1 MLSSRRGKRRKRC
14 EREHNDYTRCTR
26 MNETENEFG
35 KLLNQQVAVFKVD
48 GFVKRGQL
56 IAIFPNFVK
65 LRFYNGSEELVP
77 LVQIS
82 SIRLDGNAGARA

>member
-1 MLSSRRGKRRKRC
+1 MG
-14 EREHNDYTRCTR
+14 
-26 MNETENEFG
+26 ETEKELN

-56 IAIFPNFVK
+56 VAIFPNFVK

-77 LVQIS
+77 FVQIS

>member
-1 MLSSRRGKRRKRC
+1 
-14 EREHNDYTRCTR
+14 
-26 MNETENEFG
+26 MNETENEFE

-65 LRFYNGSEELVP
+65 LRFYNGSEELIP
-77 LVQIS
+77 FVQIS
-82 SIRLDGNAGARA
+82 SIRLDGNVGVRG

>member
-1 MLSSRRGKRRKRC
+1 
-14 EREHNDYTRCTR
+14 
-26 MNETENEFG
+26 MNEIENEME

-65 LRFYNGSEELVP
+65 LRFYNGSEELIP
-77 LVQIS
+77 LIQIS
-82 SIRLDGNAGARA
+82 SIRLDGNSGVRA

>member
-1 MLSSRRGKRRKRC
+1 
-14 EREHNDYTRCTR
+14 

-65 LRFYNGSEELVP
+65 LRFYNGTEELIP
-77 LVQIS
+77 FVQIS
-82 SIRLDGNAGARA
+82 SIRLDGNSGVRE

>member
-1 MLSSRRGKRRKRC
+1 
-14 EREHNDYTRCTR
+14 
-26 MNETENEFG
+26 MNEIEIEME

-65 LRFYNGSEELVP
+65 LRFYNGSEELIP
-77 LVQIS
+77 LIQIS
-82 SIRLDGNAGARA
+82 SIRLDGNSGVRA

>member
-1 MLSSRRGKRRKRC
+1 
-14 EREHNDYTRCTR
+14 

-65 LRFYNGSEELVP
+65 LRFYNETEELIP
-77 LVQIS
+77 FVQIS
-82 SIRLDGNAGARA
+82 SIRLDGNSGARA

>member
-1 MLSSRRGKRRKRC
+1 MD
-14 EREHNDYTRCTR
+14 EI
-26 MNETENEFG
+26 ENELQ

-65 LRFYNGSEELVP
+65 LRFYNGSEELIP
-77 LVQIS
+77 FVQIS
-82 SIRLDGNAGARA
+82 SIRLDGNSGARA

>member
-1 MLSSRRGKRRKRC
+1 
-14 EREHNDYTRCTR
+14 

>member
-1 MLSSRRGKRRKRC
+1 
-14 EREHNDYTRCTR
+14 

-65 LRFYNGSEELVP
+65 LRFYNGTEELIP
-77 LVQIS
+77 FVQIS
-82 SIRLDGNAGARA
+82 SIRLDGNSGARA

>member
-1 MLSSRRGKRRKRC
+1 
-14 EREHNDYTRCTR
+14 
-26 MNETENEFG
+26 MNKTENEFE

-65 LRFYNGSEELVP
+65 LRFYNGSEELIP
-77 LVQIS
+77 FVQIS
-82 SIRLDGNAGARA
+82 SIRLDGNVGVRG

>member
-1 MLSSRRGKRRKRC
+1 
-14 EREHNDYTRCTR
+14 
-26 MNETENEFG
+26 MNETENEFE

-65 LRFYNGSEELVP
+65 LKFYNGSEELIP
-77 LVQIS
+77 FVQIS
-82 SIRLDGNAGARA
+82 SIRLDGNVGVRG